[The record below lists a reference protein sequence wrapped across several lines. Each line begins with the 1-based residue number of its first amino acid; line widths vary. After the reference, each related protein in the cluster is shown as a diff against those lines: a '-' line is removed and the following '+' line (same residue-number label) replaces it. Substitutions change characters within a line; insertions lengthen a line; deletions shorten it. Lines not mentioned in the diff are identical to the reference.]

1 MAIIQV
7 TTTADSGVGSLRDA
21 VFEAESGDEIRFS
34 LPNNSVITLT
44 SGEIAIPEAKDL
56 TIDGGDVTNLSISG
70 NNASRIFNLK
80 SNSSSVNQFTLKNL
94 TLANGTATSQLN
106 PDNSHTDPSQR
117 GGAIVVS
124 GSASTLTVDNVT
136 FNDNSAS
143 RGGGAI
149 YSSTDT
155 KLIVLNSQ
163 FNRNN
168 GQGSNEERAG
178 GAITFRGPDELIVKN
193 SEFIDNTG
201 VNGGAINT
209 VHGKLTI
216 ENSQFINNTSDG
228 VYDPSQPSTNPGNP
242 QTDSGKVRG
251 YGGAVY
257 VDSAH
262 ESTLETT
269 GYIRIYGSVFEGNQG
284 KGNGGAAYLYTIPG
298 DQVII
303 DSSSFKN
310 NQISALTLKPGATL
324 PPGYVL
330 APGNGGAINQTSD
343 ADIGANEN
351 FSVTNSTF
359 ANNTATSQGGGIW
372 KNVSPTSII
381 NNTFV
386 GNRAEDLS
394 NPTST
399 SVIGGGLALY
409 GPATLTNNTIA
420 NNFAKFIGGGLAA
433 DSATGVTVNNT
444 IFYNNVAD
452 RGGSTTKTGAH
463 TNRLLT
469 NGQNNI
475 QFPDRTLASTDFLA
489 VVGIQV
495 IDPLLGPLQNNG
507 GPTETMEPL
516 PGSPAIDTGANIGTL
531 VTDQRG
537 SIRPADG
544 DGNGTSIRDIGA
556 LEVTTSIL
564 TPEVEATLQG
574 TTLTDG
580 NMTAFDFG
588 QTAKS
593 TPINRTL
600 TISNTGTGVLSLDGL
615 QLPTGF
621 SVVGSIPSSLA
632 AGSQTSVTIQ
642 LSAIDSGQYGGEV
655 IFLTND
661 STERS
666 FSFAVKGSVTAT
678 MNGTAGADSLPGAA
692 TDEAIN
698 ALDGNDTIQANGG
711 NDTVNAGNG
720 NDVIAGG
727 VGLNSLNGGA
737 GNDSYTLLNPLDVI
751 VEASSSTT
759 EVDII
764 NIARN
769 YTLGTNVENL
779 GLLGTKN
786 YNGTG
791 NSLKNLLTGNS
802 GQNIL
807 AGNVG
812 DDHLRGMEG
821 NDSLLGGEGNDIVD
835 GGIGTDTL
843 AGGIGNDTYRVDNA
857 GDILSETSSLS
868 TEIDRVESSVDFS
881 LVSNL
886 EFVTLTGGVAITAI
900 GNTLNNSLL
909 GNGLNNS
916 LSGGSGNDTLDGST
930 GEDSLEG
937 GLGNDTYMIAD
948 SSDVIIETSTLTTE
962 QDTVRASLNYT
973 LGVGNVENLTLIG
986 TATTGEGNNLNNI
999 INGSA
1004 LNNTLSGGG
1013 GNDTIL
1019 DSLGGNDSLEGGD
1032 GNDNLNPGAGNDTL
1046 AGGDGNDIY
1055 QVDSVGD
1062 VVSETSTLVSELDNV
1077 ISTISYS
1084 LGANLNLLTLTGTAN
1099 IDGTGN
1105 ELSNTI
1111 TGNAGTN
1118 VLSGGA
1124 GNDNITG
1131 GDGNDTITGGA
1142 GNDTITGGAGN
1153 DTFNFSSPSERR
1165 DQILDFSPGVDVIT
1179 VSGSGFGGGTIPA
1192 GPLFTTRLAFGT
1204 VATNANAQ
1212 FIYDDT
1218 NTGNLLFDSDGTG
1231 PLASEL
1237 FAILTTKPSIT
1248 SSNIRVIN
1256 EATTIT
1262 YSVAP
1267 VTASINEGASST
1279 TTPVAIV
1286 VSRTGAISNSSAI
1299 QYNLGGSAVIGFD
1312 YQLVDVTGTGI
1323 TTGPNLITF
1332 AAGATVATVN
1342 LNILGDATYEP
1353 NDLINLTISNPNP
1366 TSGSIAVPISTTT
1379 IFNDDPTPQITV
1391 QNVTVT
1397 EGNSGTT
1404 NANFAVRLS
1413 NASSQTITV
1422 NFATADVT
1430 TTAGSDYTA
1439 TSGTVTFS
1447 PGQLSRTISIPV
1459 IGDTNVEAPQETF
1472 NFNLTTPTNATIT
1485 TPTATGFINN
1495 DDHLPINYVIAA
1507 TSATIPEGAAPNT
1520 VLDTFVITRSNYT
1533 GLTSSI
1539 RYTLGG
1545 TASLGTDYEL
1555 FSITGDGVT
1564 EATGRITFAVG
1575 ATTATLTLRVFGDN
1589 VYETNENLSIT
1600 LSVPSPATGVIN
1612 TASATSVIQNDD
1624 PLPAIA
1630 SSNITFLE
1638 GDTGTNA
1645 TFTVTLPNPSYQ
1657 TITVNYA
1664 TANGTAI
1671 AGSDYS
1677 TTSGILTFAS
1687 GQTTQTFNV
1696 SIIGD
1701 TNIESQETFL
1711 VNFTN
1716 PTNATLANTS
1726 VTGFINDDD
1735 GIQPIDY
1742 SIVANTVSVLEG
1754 SAGNTTPITFVVT
1767 RSSFTGTTS
1776 SVGYVFTNSTAAQ
1789 NFDFN
1794 LVGVTG
1800 TGVTSTS
1807 ARITFATG
1815 ASLAT
1820 ITLNVTGDSL
1830 VEPDEH
1836 LVVTL
1841 SNTDTPGATI
1851 SIPNATTNIVNDD
1864 TVNTL
1869 NYSIAATTASV
1880 TEGPAGNTT
1889 PISFVVTRSGSLN
1902 LVSSIRYAFTGSVAA
1917 QNSDYTLA
1925 GVTGTGIT
1933 ENSGRITFAS
1943 GSSLATI
1950 NLNVTGD
1957 HFFEPDEGILVTLS
1971 TPDTANTTITTPSA
1985 TTTILNDDFAN
1996 ANYGIVATTA
2006 SITEGGPGNTTP
2018 ITFVISR
2025 TGAIFGISSIRYAF
2039 TGSVAAQNADFVVV
2053 GATGTGITENSGRV
2067 TFAAGASLATVTLN
2081 VTGDS
2086 TVEPD
2091 EDLIVTLTTPS
2102 NSADTLNPISATT
2115 KVLNDDGL
2123 VGINYAI
2130 SATTSSVLEGAAG
2143 NTTPITF
2150 VVTRTGALTGTS
2162 SIGYGFPTSVATQN
2176 SDFVVAGVTGTGITE
2191 NSGRITFASGASLA
2205 TITLNVSG
2213 DSTVE
2218 PDENLIVSL
2227 TSPSNG
2233 SDTISTATGTT
2244 TIVNDDVITGL
2255 QYDISATTAS
2265 IMEGAAGNTTP
2276 ISFVVTRSGSV
2287 NLTGSIRYSFTGSLA
2302 AQNSDYT
2309 LAGVT
2314 GTGITENS
2322 GRITFASGAS
2332 LATINLNVTGDHF
2345 FEPDEGILVTL
2356 SNPDTANTTITT
2368 PSATTTIVNDDF
2380 ANANYGITATTANIT
2395 EGGPGNTSPITFVI
2409 SRTGAIYGI
2418 SSIRYA
2424 FTGSVAAQNSDFV
2437 VVGATG
2443 TGITENSGRV
2453 TFAAGASLA
2462 TVTLNVTGDSTVEP
2476 DEDLI
2481 VTLTTPS
2488 NSADTLNPLSATTK
2502 VLNDDGLTSLNYG
2515 ITANTASLIEGASP
2529 NTVPISFVV
2538 TRSGSLNVT
2547 GSILYSFSGTAALNS
2562 DYTLVGVTGTGIT
2575 ENSGRITFASGA
2587 TSATITLNVTGDST
2601 VEPDENITL
2610 TISSPDTTNT
2620 TISNTSA
2627 STIISNDDFATIN
2640 YAIAANTAS
2649 VTEGAT
2655 GNTTPITF
2663 VVTRTGTITSASSVR
2678 YGFPTSVAAQNF
2690 DFTVGSVTGTGITES
2705 SGRITFAAG
2714 ASLATV
2720 TLNITGDSTYELDE
2734 NLIVTLSSPS
2744 NSSHSLIPASATT
2757 VILND
2762 EPLPTVKVNA
2772 LNLVEGNSG
2781 TTMANFV
2788 VYLNYT
2794 SPQALTVDFATANG
2808 TATDGADYTGTSGTI
2823 TFSPGQSSRT
2833 IAVPVIGETLY
2844 ESNEIFTFN
2853 LSNAINA
2860 TVGTSSVNAT
2870 ITNDDLTLVGTSGAD
2885 SLVAGAENNTLIG
2898 NGGADTLTGG
2908 PGNDHYVYNSLSD
2921 GGDIIT
2927 DFRVGQDK
2935 INLNAL
2941 LTSIGYAGS
2950 NPIADG
2956 YLSFASGT
2964 PTSTTNIRID
2974 SDGSAGP
2981 STPVQYIACQSVFI
2995 TDLNN
3000 VNNFIF

>member
-7 TTTADSGVGSLRDA
+7 TTTADSGAGSLRDA
-21 VFEAESGDEIRFS
+21 VFQAESGDEIRFS
-34 LPNNSVITLT
+34 LANNSTITLT
-44 SGEIAIPEAKDL
+44 SGEIDIPEAKDL

-209 VHGKLTI
+209 VHGKVTI

-228 VYDPSQPSTNPGNP
+228 VYDPAQPSTNPGNP

-257 VDSAH
+257 IDSAH

-269 GYIRIYGSVFEGNQG
+269 GYIRIYGSVFDGNQG

-324 PPGYVL
+324 PPGYIL

-343 ADIGANEN
+343 ASIGANDG

-359 ANNTATSQGGGIW
+359 ANNTATGQGGGIW

-394 NPTST
+394 NPTAT

-420 NNFAKFIGGGLAA
+420 NNFAKWTGGGLAA
-433 DSATGVTVNNT
+433 DSDTGVTVNNT
-444 IFYNNVAD
+444 IFYNNVGD

-475 QFPDRTLASTDFLA
+475 QFPDRTLAGTDFLA
-489 VVGIQV
+489 VAGIQV
-495 IDPLLGPLQNNG
+495 IDPLLGALQNNG
-507 GPTETMEPL
+507 GATDTMGLL

-531 VTDQRG
+531 VRDQRG

-556 LEVTTSIL
+556 LEVTTSAL
-564 TPEVEATLQG
+564 TPEVAATLQG

-580 NMTAFDFG
+580 TITPFNFG
-588 QTAKS
+588 QTS
-593 TPINRTL
+593 LSSPINRTL
-600 TISNTGTGVLSLDGL
+600 TISNTGTGVLALDGL
-615 QLPTGF
+615 QLPLGF
-621 SVVGSIPSSLA
+621 SVVGSLPSSLA
-632 AGSQTSVTIQ
+632 AGAQTNITIQ
-642 LSAIDSGQYGGEV
+642 LSAATSGQFEGEV
-655 IFLTND
+655 VFTTND
-661 STERS
+661 SDEGL
-666 FSFAVKGSVTAT
+666 FSFVIKGSVTAT
-678 MNGTAGADSLPGAA
+678 INGTGGADSLPGAA
-692 TDEAIN
+692 TDEIIN
-698 ALDGNDTIQANGG
+698 GLDGNDTIQANAG
-711 NDTVNAGNG
+711 NDTVYGGNG
-720 NDVIAGG
+720 NDIIAGG
-727 VGLNSLNGGA
+727 VGLNSLIGGA
-737 GNDSYTLLNPLDVI
+737 GNDSYTLLNPLDVV

-759 EVDII
+759 EVDTI
-764 NIARN
+764 NIAAN

-786 YNGTG
+786 YHGTG
-791 NSLKNLLTGNS
+791 NTLKNLITGNS

-807 AGNVG
+807 TGNVG
-812 DDHLRGMEG
+812 DDHLRGMDG
-821 NDSLLGGEGNDIVD
+821 NDSLLGGDGNDIVD
-835 GGIGTDTL
+835 GGIGNDTL
-843 AGGIGNDTYRVDNA
+843 AGGIGNDTYRVDNP
-857 GDILSETSSLS
+857 GDILSETSILV
-868 TEIDRVESSVDFS
+868 TEIDRVESTIDFS
-881 LVSNL
+881 LSNNIEYL
-886 EFVTLTGGVAITAI
+886 TLTGGVAITGI
-900 GNTLNNSLL
+900 GNNLNNYLV
-909 GNGLNNS
+909 GNALNNS

-930 GEDSLEG
+930 GDDTLDG

-948 SSDVIIETSTLTTE
+948 STDVIIETSVLTTE
-962 QDTVRASLNYT
+962 RDAVRASVNYT
-973 LGVGNVENLTLIG
+973 LGVGNIENLSLIG

-999 INGSA
+999 INGSE
-1004 LNNTLSGGG
+1004 LNNTLSGGD

-1046 AGGDGNDIY
+1046 AGGIGNDIY

-1062 VVSETSTLVSELDNV
+1062 VVIETSTLISELDHV
-1077 ISTISYS
+1077 ISTITYS

-1105 ELSNTI
+1105 ELTNTI

-1118 VLSGGA
+1118 ILQGGA

-1153 DTFNFSSPSERR
+1153 DTFNFSNPAEKR
-1165 DQILDFSPGVDVIT
+1165 DQILDFTPGVDIIT

-1192 GPLFTTRLAFGT
+1192 GPLFTSRLAFGT

-1212 FIYDDT
+1212 FIYDI

-1231 PLASEL
+1231 AVASEL
-1237 FAILTTKPSIT
+1237 FAILTTKPNIA
-1248 SSNIRVIN
+1248 SSDIRVVD
-1256 EATTIT
+1256 EDTTIS

-1267 VTASINEGASST
+1267 VTASFTEGAEST

-1286 VSRTGAISNSSAI
+1286 VSRTGATGNASAI
-1299 QYNLGGSAVIGFD
+1299 QYNLGGSAANGFD
-1312 YQLVDVTGTGI
+1312 YQLVGVTGTGV

-1366 TSGSIAVPISTTT
+1366 ASGTIAVPVSTTT
-1379 IFNDDPTPQITV
+1379 IVNDDPIPQITV
-1391 QNVTVT
+1391 QDVSIT

-1413 NASSQTITV
+1413 NRSSQTITV
-1422 NFATADVT
+1422 NFTTADLT
-1430 TTAGSDYTA
+1430 ATAGSDYTN
-1439 TSGTVTFS
+1439 TSGIVTFS

-1459 IGDTNVEAPQETF
+1459 IGDTNVEPQETF
-1472 NFNLTTPTNATIT
+1472 NFNLSTPTNATIT
-1485 TPTATGFINN
+1485 TPSATGFINN
-1495 DDHLPINYVIAA
+1495 DEVLPIHYDIAA
-1507 TSATIPEGAAPNT
+1507 TTATIPEGAAPNT

-1533 GLTSSI
+1533 GLASSI
-1539 RYTLGG
+1539 RYNLGG
-1545 TASLGTDYEL
+1545 NASLGTDYEV
-1555 FSITGDGVT
+1555 FSITGTGVT
-1564 EATGRITFAVG
+1564 ENSGRITFAVG

-1589 VYETNENLSIT
+1589 VYEPNENINISLSI
-1600 LSVPSPATGVIN
+1600 PSPSTGVIN
-1612 TASATSVIQNDD
+1612 TSSATSIIQNDD

-1630 SSNITFLE
+1630 SSSITFLE
-1638 GDTGTNA
+1638 GNTGTTNA

-1657 TITVNYA
+1657 TITLNYA

-1671 AGSDYS
+1671 SGSDYN
-1677 TTSGILTFAS
+1677 TTSGTLTFAP
-1687 GQTTQTFNV
+1687 GQTTQSFNV
-1696 SIIGD
+1696 SVIGD
-1701 TNIESQETFL
+1701 TNIEPQETFL

-1716 PTNATLANTS
+1716 PTNATLATTS
-1726 VTGFINDDD
+1726 VTGFINNDD
-1735 GIQPIDY
+1735 GNQPIDY
-1742 SIVANTVSVLEG
+1742 SIVANTLSILEG
-1754 SAGNTTPITFVVT
+1754 TPGNTTPITFVVT
-1767 RSSFTGTTS
+1767 RGNFVGTTS
-1776 SVGYVFTNSTAAQ
+1776 SVGYVFTNSTATQ

-1800 TGVTSTS
+1800 TDVTSS
-1807 ARITFATG
+1807 SGRITFATS

-1820 ITLNVTGDSL
+1820 ITVNVTGDSL
-1830 VEPDEH
+1830 VEPDEP

-1841 SNTDTPGATI
+1841 NNPDTPDTTL
-1851 SIPNATTNIVNDD
+1851 SIPSATTIIVNDD
-1864 TVNTL
+1864 TVSGL
-1869 NYSIAATTASV
+1869 NYNISATTASI
-1880 TEGPAGNTT
+1880 TEGAAGNTT
-1889 PISFVVTRSGSLN
+1889 PISFVVTRSGSVN
-1902 LVSSIRYAFTGSVAA
+1902 LTGSIRYGFSGTAA
-1917 QNSDYTLA
+1917 LNSDYTLV
-1925 GVTGTGIT
+1925 GVTGTGTT
-1933 ENSGRITFAS
+1933 ENGGRITFAS
-1943 GSSLATI
+1943 GASLATI

-1957 HFFEPDEGILVTLS
+1957 HFFEADEALTLNL
-1971 TPDTANTTITTPSA
+1971 TFPDTANTTINTPSA
-1985 TTTILNDDFAN
+1985 TTTIINDDAQYRDY
-1996 ANYGIVATTA
+1996 AITATTA
-2006 SITEGGPGNTTP
+2006 SVTEGAPGNTTP
-2018 ITFVISR
+2018 LTFVITR
-2025 TGAIFGISSIRYAF
+2025 TGAIYSISSIRYGF
-2039 TGSVAAQNADFVVV
+2039 TGSVAAQNSDFVVV
-2053 GATGTGITENSGRV
+2053 GATGTGITENAGRV
-2067 TFAAGASLATVTLN
+2067 TFASGASLATVTVNL
-2081 VTGDS
+2081 TGDS

-2091 EDLIVTLTTPS
+2091 EDLLVTLSIPS
-2102 NSADTLNPISATT
+2102 NSNDTISTPSATT
-2115 KVLNDDGL
+2115 RILNDDGL
-2123 VGINYAI
+2123 VGLNYAI

-2150 VVTRTGALTGTS
+2150 VVTRTGALTGAS
-2162 SIGYGFPTSVATQN
+2162 SIAYGFPTSVATQN

-2191 NSGRITFASGASLA
+2191 NSGRITFATGASSA
-2205 TITLNVSG
+2205 TITLNVTG

-2218 PDENLIVSL
+2218 PDEALIVTL

-2233 SDTISTATGTT
+2233 SDTISTATATT
-2244 TIVNDDVITGL
+2244 QILNDDIITGL
-2255 QYDISATTAS
+2255 NYDISATTAS
-2265 IMEGAAGNTTP
+2265 VTEGAAGNTTP

-2287 NLTGSIRYSFTGSLA
+2287 NLTGSIRYGFSGTA
-2302 AQNSDYT
+2302 ALNSDYT
-2309 LAGVT
+2309 LVGVT
-2314 GTGITENS
+2314 GTGTTENG

-2345 FEPDEGILVTL
+2345 FEADEALTL
-2356 SNPDTANTTITT
+2356 NLTFPDTANTTINT
-2368 PSATTTIVNDDF
+2368 PSATTTIVNDD
-2380 ANANYGITATTANIT
+2380 AQYRDYAITATTASQV
-2395 EGGPGNTSPITFVI
+2395 EGDTGNTTPLTFVI
-2409 SRTGAIYGI
+2409 ARTGAIYSI
-2418 SSIRYA
+2418 SSIRYG

-2443 TGITENSGRV
+2443 TGITENAGRV
-2453 TFAAGASLA
+2453 TFASGASLA
-2462 TVTLNVTGDSTVEP
+2462 TVTVNLTGDSTVEP

-2481 VTLTTPS
+2481 VTLSIPS
-2488 NSADTLNPLSATTK
+2488 NSNDTISTPSATTT
-2502 VLNDDGLTSLNYG
+2502 VLNDDGAVGLNYA
-2515 ITANTASLIEGASP
+2515 ISATTASVLEGAAG
-2529 NTVPISFVV
+2529 NTTQITFVV
-2538 TRSGSLNVT
+2538 NRSGSLNLT
-2547 GSILYSFSGTAALNS
+2547 GSILYSFSGVAALNS
-2562 DYTLVGVTGTGIT
+2562 DYTLVGVTGTGIS

-2587 TSATITLNVTGDST
+2587 TSATISVNVTGDST
-2601 VEPDENITL
+2601 VEPDESITL
-2610 TISSPDTTNT
+2610 TLSSPDTTNT
-2620 TISNTSA
+2620 TISNASA

-2640 YAIAANTAS
+2640 YGIAANTTS
-2649 VTEGAT
+2649 VLEGAP
-2655 GNTTPITF
+2655 GNTTPISF
-2663 VVTRTGTITSASSVR
+2663 VISRTGAITGTSSVR

-2690 DFTVGSVTGTGITES
+2690 DFNVGSVTGTGITES
-2705 SGRITFAAG
+2705 SGRVTFAAG

-2720 TLNITGDSTYELDE
+2720 PLNITGDSTYELDE

-2757 VILND
+2757 VIVND
-2762 EPLPTVKVNA
+2762 EPLPSVKVNA

-2781 TTMANFV
+2781 TTNANFV

-2808 TATDGADYTGTSGTI
+2808 TATDGADYTGTSGTL

-2833 IAVPVIGETLY
+2833 VAVPVIGETLY

-2908 PGNDHYVYNSLSD
+2908 PGFDHYIYNALSD
-2921 GGDIIT
+2921 GGDTIT

-2956 YLSFASGT
+2956 YVSFASGT

-2981 STPVQYIACQSVFI
+2981 NTPVQYILCQNVFI